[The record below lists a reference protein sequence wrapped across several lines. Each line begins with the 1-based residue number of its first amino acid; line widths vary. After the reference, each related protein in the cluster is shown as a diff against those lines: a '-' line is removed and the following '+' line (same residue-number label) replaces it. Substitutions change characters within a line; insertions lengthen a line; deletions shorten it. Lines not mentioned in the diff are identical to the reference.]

1 MDDSSKDSSKPYRIP
16 PDNPF
21 IGEPDAKPEVYAY
34 GVRNMW
40 RCSVDRGDP
49 VTQHGRGRI
58 FCGDVGQNRY
68 EEIDIIVK
76 GGNYGWRA
84 KEGFECF
91 DVKLCQNSSLGEL
104 ELFNY
109 KKSYQLF
116 QAIFYNIT
124 VLYNK

>member
-1 MDDSSKDSSKPYRIP
+1 MGKVLRIDVDGSDSGGKQYRTP
-16 PDNPF
+16 ADNPF
-21 IGEPDAKPEVYAY
+21 LGDPDARPEVYAY

-49 VTQHGRGRI
+49 VSRYGRGRI

-84 KEGFECF
+84 KEGFECY
-91 DVKLCQNSSLGEL
+91 DMKLCHNSSLSEYFL
-104 ELFNY
+104 LM
-109 KKSYQLF
+109 
-116 QAIFYNIT
+116 
-124 VLYNK
+124 

>member
-1 MDDSSKDSSKPYRIP
+1 MLRIDVDGSDPSGMPYRIP

-21 IGEPDAKPEVYAY
+21 LRDPGARPEVFAY

-49 VTQHGRGRI
+49 VSGYGRGRI

-68 EEIDIIVK
+68 EEIDIIIK

-84 KEGFECF
+84 KEGFECY
-91 DVKLCQNSSLGEL
+91 DMKLCQNSSLSM
-104 ELFNY
+104 F
-109 KKSYQLF
+109 S
-116 QAIFYNIT
+116 
-124 VLYNK
+124 VLVKLSQ

>member
-1 MDDSSKDSSKPYRIP
+1 MGKVLRIDVDGSDSSGKQYRPP

-21 IGEPDAKPEVYAY
+21 LGDPDARPEVYAY

-40 RCSVDRGDP
+40 RCSVDRGDL
-49 VTQHGRGRI
+49 VSRYGRGRI

-84 KEGFECF
+84 KEGFECY
-91 DVKLCQNSSLGEL
+91 DMKLCHNSSLSEYFLLMRNFTDG
-104 ELFNY
+104 
-109 KKSYQLF
+109 
-116 QAIFYNIT
+116 
-124 VLYNK
+124 